1 MVKDN
6 ESALRDADPTMPDG
20 VHGRAADNWRPLL
33 AIADLAGAEWPER
46 ARRIAVK
53 LSGRLEDDSFGPLL
67 LWIDKSAPDHALHH
81 AQEDLIRY
89 FDQLPQTIK
98 AALHRSDVNVCA
110 WCASIWVKRYGAAM
124 AARLVGDVRYID
136 DTCAVTMC

>member
-1 MVKDN
+1 MTPATPRRARS
-6 ESALRDADPTMPDG
+6 SAKLIWLYSCRCTTCR
-20 VHGRAADNWRPLL
+20 GRAGVCMDAFN
-33 AIADLAGAEWPER
+33 
-46 ARRIAVK
+46 
-53 LSGRLEDDSFGPLL
+53 
-67 LWIDKSAPDHALHH
+67 WIDKSAPDHALHH

-136 DTCAVTMC
+136 DTCAVTPLEGWGRTEEQE